1 MDEWKKAAVNAA
13 TDSHVPFRAFFCGGK
28 MNCAFFFG
36 TKKIAI
42 HVSKT
47 KLNCTGRGEIS
58 VSRQKTKRGR
68 FSLQMYST
76 GTVSRLILSPG
87 GPKHCQDKQGLTN

>member
-58 VSRQKTKRGR
+58 VSRQRR
-68 FSLQMYST
+68 NAVASHSRC
-76 GTVSRLILSPG
+76 TVPVQYLA
-87 GPKHCQDKQGLTN
+87 

>member
-42 HVSKT
+42 HASKT
-47 KLNCTGRGEIS
+47 KLTVPVEGKLACLDKRRNAVASHSRCT
-58 VSRQKTKRGR
+58 VPVQY
-68 FSLQMYST
+68 LA
-76 GTVSRLILSPG
+76 
-87 GPKHCQDKQGLTN
+87 